1 MFSLQ
6 ERFQLAACPDLFRQ
20 QFFAERV
27 QSDELSGQSSRVNEP
42 FSHQHDFTD
51 QFKVRNHH
59 STWSKKKKN
68 IQTNI
73 TLTSDQNQ
81 NSSKGKYEK
90 RMKSPQRNFDLDRLP
105 EQSLEIFRQLSSA
118 GVSRI
123 HGDKETNS
131 RYQHDLFS
139 LEDEAFFLIFDG
151 ILDGFHLNC
160 DHGQYLY
167 WDTVELIKTAPGSCL
182 CQSFVN
188 VTNGL
193 KSEKRVLRLQ
203 RCSTQQKNCIR
214 IIIHTL

>member
-1 MFSLQ
+1 MEINKEKQVKVVFSLQ
-6 ERFQLAACPDLFRQ
+6 KRLQLAACPDLFRQ

-51 QFKVRNHH
+51 QFKVRNYH
-59 STWSKKKKN
+59 STWPEKYKQNVMTSL
-68 IQTNI
+68 QTK
-73 TLTSDQNQ
+73 
-81 NSSKGKYEK
+81 NSSNEKYAK
-90 RMKSPQRNFDLDRLP
+90 RMKSTQRNFDLDRLP

-139 LEDEAFFLIFDG
+139 LEDEAFLLIFDG

-160 DHGQYLY
+160 DHG
-167 WDTVELIKTAPGSCL
+167 
-182 CQSFVN
+182 
-188 VTNGL
+188 
-193 KSEKRVLRLQ
+193 
-203 RCSTQQKNCIR
+203 
-214 IIIHTL
+214 